1 MNSRLA
7 ARDVDGGAYCC
18 TGKAH
23 HLARRLR
30 AEPEVGGYACGPPPR
45 VGCRQPFYRPWGAS
59 ISGLIIM
66 PLQAAD
72 RVPPNRTMQSPR
84 SCNEERKLQASSLFN

>member
-30 AEPEVGGYACGPPPR
+30 AEPEVGGVRLRAAAARRLLYAAFLQALR
-45 VGCRQPFYRPWGAS
+45 GAS

-72 RVPPNRTMQSPR
+72 RVPPNRTMHLR
-84 SCNEERKLQASSLFN
+84 GAASKSVST

>member
-45 VGCRQPFYRPWGAS
+45 VGCRQPFYRPLGV
-59 ISGLIIM
+59 LVF
-66 PLQAAD
+66 QA
-72 RVPPNRTMQSPR
+72 
-84 SCNEERKLQASSLFN
+84 

>member
-30 AEPEVGGYACGPPPR
+30 AEPEVSGVRLRAAAAR
-45 VGCRQPFYRPWGAS
+45 RLSAAFLQALRGAS

-72 RVPPNRTMQSPR
+72 RVPPNRTMLSPR
-84 SCNEERKLQASSLFN
+84 SCK

>member
-30 AEPEVGGYACGPPPR
+30 AEPEVGGVRLRAAAAKSR
-45 VGCRQPFYRPWGAS
+45 SRQPVSEGFHLLP
-59 ISGLIIM
+59 
-66 PLQAAD
+66 
-72 RVPPNRTMQSPR
+72 
-84 SCNEERKLQASSLFN
+84 

>member
-30 AEPEVGGYACGPPPR
+30 AEPEVGGVRLRAAAARRLSAAFLQALTGT
-45 VGCRQPFYRPWGAS
+45 S

-66 PLQAAD
+66 PLQDAD
-72 RVPPNRTMQSPR
+72 RVPPNRTMISA
-84 SCNEERKLQASSLFN
+84 ELQVRA

>member
-30 AEPEVGGYACGPPPR
+30 AEPEVGGVRLRAAAAR
-45 VGCRQPFYRPWGAS
+45 RLSAAFLQALRGAS

-72 RVPPNRTMQSPR
+72 RVPPNRTMISA
-84 SCNEERKLQASSLFN
+84 ELQVRA

>member
-30 AEPEVGGYACGPPPR
+30 AEPEVSGVRLRAAAAR
-45 VGCRQPFYRPWGAS
+45 RLSAAFLQALRGAS

-72 RVPPNRTMQSPR
+72 RVPPNRTMISA
-84 SCNEERKLQASSLFN
+84 ELQVRA

>member
-1 MNSRLA
+1 MNSMLA

-45 VGCRQPFYRPWGAS
+45 VG
-59 ISGLIIM
+59 
-66 PLQAAD
+66 
-72 RVPPNRTMQSPR
+72 
-84 SCNEERKLQASSLFN
+84 SLCSLSTGP

>member
-30 AEPEVGGYACGPPPR
+30 AELEVDGYACGPPSACATLRPR
-45 VGCRQPFYRPWGAS
+45 KRFLSFLGGFTCR
-59 ISGLIIM
+59 
-66 PLQAAD
+66 PLGFL
-72 RVPPNRTMQSPR
+72 VV
-84 SCNEERKLQASSLFN
+84 

>member
-30 AEPEVGGYACGPPPR
+30 AEPEVSGVRLRAAAAR
-45 VGCRQPFYRPWGAS
+45 RLSAAFLQALRGAS

-72 RVPPNRTMQSPR
+72 RVPPKRTMHLR
-84 SCNEERKLQASSLFN
+84 GAASKSVS

>member
-23 HLARRLR
+23 HLARRLPLNPKSEGTPAGRRR
-30 AEPEVGGYACGPPPR
+30 ASALYAAFLQALRGP
-45 VGCRQPFYRPWGAS
+45 S
-59 ISGLIIM
+59 TSGLITM

-72 RVPPNRTMQSPR
+72 RVSMQPPR
-84 SCNEERKLQASSLFN
+84 SRE